1 VKEDVLEQIVD
12 DYLNFKGYFTIHN
25 VPFHPSKE
33 RSDYNASDDSVP
45 SDIDVIGIHPK
56 KRGAER
62 VMAVTCKSWQGGFHA
77 ERLLDQLRGKRKN
90 PKRETWRHF
99 RELWKPKWSEAF
111 RQEVGART
119 GARAF
124 TYKIAVTRLVGDP
137 SGWSSDET
145 IAANLPNCPV
155 GFLEIEEM
163 WTTILRGLTERPAP
177 SELGRVAQVLKA
189 AGLVT
194 PPDSSSAA

>member
-1 VKEDVLEQIVD
+1 MKEDVLEQIVD

-25 VPFHPSKE
+25 VPFHPSKDHP
-33 RSDYNASDDSVP
+33 DYSARDDSVP

-77 ERLLDQLRGKRKN
+77 ERLLGQLRGERKN
-90 PKRETWRHF
+90 PKRERWRNF

-111 RQEVGART
+111 CQEVEART
-119 GARAF
+119 GARVF

-145 IAANLPNCPV
+145 IAANLPNCPI

-163 WTTILRGLTERPAP
+163 WTTILRELTKRPAP

-194 PPDSSSAA
+194 PPDSPSAA